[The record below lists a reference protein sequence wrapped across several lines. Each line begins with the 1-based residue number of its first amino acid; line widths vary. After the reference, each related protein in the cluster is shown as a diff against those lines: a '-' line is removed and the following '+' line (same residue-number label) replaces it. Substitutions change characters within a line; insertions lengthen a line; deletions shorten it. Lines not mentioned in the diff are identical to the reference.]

1 MSTADEIKK
10 LNDLLKDRVIT
21 QEEFDLQKEKLLN
34 SSTTTSTTDWLTLF
48 LLTFFVGVL
57 GVHRFYVG
65 KIGTGFLM
73 LLTLGGL
80 GVWFLVDLI
89 LVVTG
94 QFTNKDGE
102 KRKAQEFISQ
112 INEMPYNDPNSKI
125 DNIMWGFWNVKSN
138 SMFIDEFKR
147 TLLDLGLEQN

>member
-94 QFTNKDGE
+94 QFTNK
-102 KRKAQEFISQ
+102 KKK
-112 INEMPYNDPNSKI
+112 KI
-125 DNIMWGFWNVKSN
+125 P
-138 SMFIDEFKR
+138 R
-147 TLLDLGLEQN
+147 T

>member
-21 QEEFDLQKEKLLN
+21 QEEFDLQKETLLN

-94 QFTNKDGE
+94 QFTNKDG
-102 KRKAQEFISQ
+102 Q
-112 INEMPYNDPNSKI
+112 KI
-125 DNIMWGFWNVKSN
+125 P
-138 SMFIDEFKR
+138 R
-147 TLLDLGLEQN
+147 T

>member
-1 MSTADEIKK
+1 MSPADEIKK

-34 SSTTTSTTDWLTLF
+34 SSTITSTTDWLTLF

-80 GVWFLVDLI
+80 GGWFLVDLI

-102 KRKAQEFISQ
+102 KI
-112 INEMPYNDPNSKI
+112 P
-125 DNIMWGFWNVKSN
+125 
-138 SMFIDEFKR
+138 R
-147 TLLDLGLEQN
+147 T

>member
-10 LNDLLKDRVIT
+10 LNELLRDRVIT
-21 QEEFDLQKEKLLN
+21 QQEFDLQKDKLLSST
-34 SSTTTSTTDWLTLF
+34 SSTTSTDWLTLF

-57 GVHRFYVG
+57 GVHRFYTG

-73 LLTLGGL
+73 LITLGGF

-94 QFTNKDGE
+94 QFTNKEG
-102 KRKAQEFISQ
+102 Q
-112 INEMPYNDPNSKI
+112 KI
-125 DNIMWGFWNVKSN
+125 P
-138 SMFIDEFKR
+138 R
-147 TLLDLGLEQN
+147 A

>member
-21 QEEFDLQKEKLLN
+21 QEEFDLQKEKLLD

-102 KRKAQEFISQ
+102 KI
-112 INEMPYNDPNSKI
+112 P
-125 DNIMWGFWNVKSN
+125 
-138 SMFIDEFKR
+138 R
-147 TLLDLGLEQN
+147 T

>member
-10 LNDLLKDRVIT
+10 LNDLLRDRVIT
-21 QEEFDLQKEKLLN
+21 QEEFDSQKEKLLD
-34 SSTTTSTTDWLTLF
+34 SSTKTSSIDWLALF

-102 KRKAQEFISQ
+102 KI
-112 INEMPYNDPNSKI
+112 P
-125 DNIMWGFWNVKSN
+125 
-138 SMFIDEFKR
+138 R
-147 TLLDLGLEQN
+147 T

>member
-10 LNDLLKDRVIT
+10 LNDLLKERVIT
-21 QEEFDLQKEKLLN
+21 QEEFDLQKDKLLN

-94 QFTNKDGE
+94 QFTNKDG
-102 KRKAQEFISQ
+102 Q
-112 INEMPYNDPNSKI
+112 KI
-125 DNIMWGFWNVKSN
+125 P
-138 SMFIDEFKR
+138 R
-147 TLLDLGLEQN
+147 T

>member
-10 LNDLLKDRVIT
+10 LNDLLKERVIT

-34 SSTTTSTTDWLTLF
+34 SSITTSTTDWLTLF

-94 QFTNKDGE
+94 QFTNKDG
-102 KRKAQEFISQ
+102 K
-112 INEMPYNDPNSKI
+112 KI
-125 DNIMWGFWNVKSN
+125 P
-138 SMFIDEFKR
+138 R
-147 TLLDLGLEQN
+147 T

>member
-10 LNDLLKDRVIT
+10 LNDLLKERVIT

-102 KRKAQEFISQ
+102 KIR
-112 INEMPYNDPNSKI
+112 
-125 DNIMWGFWNVKSN
+125 
-138 SMFIDEFKR
+138 R
-147 TLLDLGLEQN
+147 T

>member
-21 QEEFDLQKEKLLN
+21 QEEFDSQKEKLLN

-48 LLTFFVGVL
+48 LITFFVGVL

-102 KRKAQEFISQ
+102 KI
-112 INEMPYNDPNSKI
+112 P
-125 DNIMWGFWNVKSN
+125 
-138 SMFIDEFKR
+138 R
-147 TLLDLGLEQN
+147 T

>member
-10 LNDLLKDRVIT
+10 LNDLLRDRVIT
-21 QEEFDLQKEKLLN
+21 LEEFDSQKEKLLD
-34 SSTTTSTTDWLTLF
+34 SSTKTNSIDWLALF

-57 GVHRFYVG
+57 GIHRFYVG
-65 KIGTGFLM
+65 KIGTGVLM
-73 LLTLGGL
+73 LITLGGL

-102 KRKAQEFISQ
+102 KI
-112 INEMPYNDPNSKI
+112 P
-125 DNIMWGFWNVKSN
+125 
-138 SMFIDEFKR
+138 R
-147 TLLDLGLEQN
+147 T

>member
-10 LNDLLKDRVIT
+10 LNDLLKERVIT

-94 QFTNKDGE
+94 QFTNKEG
-102 KRKAQEFISQ
+102 Q
-112 INEMPYNDPNSKI
+112 KI
-125 DNIMWGFWNVKSN
+125 P
-138 SMFIDEFKR
+138 R
-147 TLLDLGLEQN
+147 T

>member
-10 LNDLLKDRVIT
+10 LNDLLKERVIT

-94 QFTNKDGE
+94 QYTNKDGE
-102 KRKAQEFISQ
+102 KI
-112 INEMPYNDPNSKI
+112 P
-125 DNIMWGFWNVKSN
+125 
-138 SMFIDEFKR
+138 R
-147 TLLDLGLEQN
+147 T

>member
-21 QEEFDLQKEKLLN
+21 QEEFDSQKEKLLN
-34 SSTTTSTTDWLTLF
+34 SSTTTSTTDWVTLF

-102 KRKAQEFISQ
+102 KI
-112 INEMPYNDPNSKI
+112 P
-125 DNIMWGFWNVKSN
+125 
-138 SMFIDEFKR
+138 R
-147 TLLDLGLEQN
+147 T

>member
-10 LNDLLKDRVIT
+10 LNDLLKERVIT

-94 QFTNKDGE
+94 QFTNKDG
-102 KRKAQEFISQ
+102 Q
-112 INEMPYNDPNSKI
+112 KI
-125 DNIMWGFWNVKSN
+125 
-138 SMFIDEFKR
+138 
-147 TLLDLGLEQN
+147 LEPSHLN

>member
-10 LNDLLKDRVIT
+10 LNDLLRDRVIT
-21 QEEFDLQKEKLLN
+21 QEEFDSQKEKLLD
-34 SSTTTSTTDWLTLF
+34 SSTKTSSIDWLALF

-65 KIGTGFLM
+65 KIGTGVLM
-73 LLTLGGL
+73 LITLGGL

-94 QFTNKDGE
+94 QFTNKDG
-102 KRKAQEFISQ
+102 Q
-112 INEMPYNDPNSKI
+112 KI
-125 DNIMWGFWNVKSN
+125 P
-138 SMFIDEFKR
+138 R
-147 TLLDLGLEQN
+147 T

>member
-10 LNDLLKDRVIT
+10 LNELLRDRVIT
-21 QEEFDLQKEKLLN
+21 QEEFDLQKDKLLSST
-34 SSTTTSTTDWLTLF
+34 SSTTSTDWLTLF

-57 GVHRFYVG
+57 GVHRFYTG

-73 LLTLGGL
+73 LITLGGF

-94 QFTNKDGE
+94 QFTNKEG
-102 KRKAQEFISQ
+102 Q
-112 INEMPYNDPNSKI
+112 KI
-125 DNIMWGFWNVKSN
+125 P
-138 SMFIDEFKR
+138 R
-147 TLLDLGLEQN
+147 A

>member
-21 QEEFDLQKEKLLN
+21 QEEFDLQKEKLLD
-34 SSTTTSTTDWLTLF
+34 SSITTSTTDWLTLF

-94 QFTNKDGE
+94 QFTNKDG
-102 KRKAQEFISQ
+102 Q
-112 INEMPYNDPNSKI
+112 KI
-125 DNIMWGFWNVKSN
+125 P
-138 SMFIDEFKR
+138 R
-147 TLLDLGLEQN
+147 T

>member
-10 LNDLLKDRVIT
+10 LNDLLKERVIT

-34 SSTTTSTTDWLTLF
+34 SSTTTSSTDWLTLF

-102 KRKAQEFISQ
+102 KI
-112 INEMPYNDPNSKI
+112 P
-125 DNIMWGFWNVKSN
+125 
-138 SMFIDEFKR
+138 R
-147 TLLDLGLEQN
+147 T

>member
-102 KRKAQEFISQ
+102 RI
-112 INEMPYNDPNSKI
+112 P
-125 DNIMWGFWNVKSN
+125 
-138 SMFIDEFKR
+138 R
-147 TLLDLGLEQN
+147 T

>member
-21 QEEFDLQKEKLLN
+21 QQEFDLQKEKLLN

-94 QFTNKDGE
+94 QFTNKDG
-102 KRKAQEFISQ
+102 Q
-112 INEMPYNDPNSKI
+112 KI
-125 DNIMWGFWNVKSN
+125 P
-138 SMFIDEFKR
+138 R
-147 TLLDLGLEQN
+147 T

>member
-73 LLTLGGL
+73 LFTLGGL

-94 QFTNKDGE
+94 QFTNKDG
-102 KRKAQEFISQ
+102 Q
-112 INEMPYNDPNSKI
+112 KI
-125 DNIMWGFWNVKSN
+125 P
-138 SMFIDEFKR
+138 R
-147 TLLDLGLEQN
+147 T